1 MAERNFD
8 TLETLGRKKRV
19 ISGSFKPNGSSA
31 IDNTLNKG
39 EGFTVAYT
47 TTGVYT
53 VTFADKYGACHAAH
67 ATLRQETRTQDVEVA
82 SCDPTSAKTM
92 VIHGFAR
99 GGTSLADITAATNT
113 RIDFTAVLSDRVDL

>member
-8 TLETLGRKKRV
+8 TVECLGRKKRMLN
-19 ISGSFKPNGSSA
+19 GSFKPNGASA
-31 IDNTLNKG
+31 IDNTLNQG

-53 VTFADKYGACHAAH
+53 VTFSDKYGKCQSAN

-82 SCDPTSAKTM
+82 SCDPVTAKTLI
-92 VIHGFAR
+92 IHGFAR
-99 GGTSLADITAATNT
+99 GSNTLADITAATNT
-113 RIDFTAVLSDRVDL
+113 RIDFVCVFSDRADV